1 MPIFV
6 SARKNRDVQLLL
18 INQTK
23 YNQGYVINFEKFFKI
38 LSKKLFVK
46 KIRSSD
52 YIIIRILIRI
62 LLFFKVN

>member
-6 SARKNRDVQLLL
+6 SAGKNRDVQLLL

-23 YNQGYVINFEKFFKI
+23 YNHGYVINFKKILKI